1 MTSVEKLILTN
12 QAIIMMA
19 LTRIVPEP
27 SRSAL
32 SAAGANTQALLEEI
46 TAAEE
51 KSVPQN

>member
-19 LTRIVPEP
+19 LVQLVPH
-27 SRSAL
+27 RHAIL
-32 SAAGANTQALLEEI
+32 VAAQNTQALLEEI